1 MASEDNMIAPTATGP
16 DRIDV
21 NSDDALAHWSQRFD
35 VTPSQLKDAVG
46 AVGDKAT
53 DIEMHLKGSRS
64 ITNNDR
70 VEEAGGMDGTQTS
83 S

>member
-1 MASEDNMIAPTATGP
+1 MASEDNTIAPNATGP

-21 NSDDALAHWSQRFD
+21 NSDEALDLWSKRFD
-35 VTPSQLKDAVG
+35 VTSSQLKEAVG
-46 AVGDKAT
+46 AVGDKAA

-64 ITNNDR
+64 VTNSDR
-70 VEEAGGMDGTQTS
+70 VEEAGGMEGTGTS

>member
-1 MASEDNMIAPTATGP
+1 MASEDNTIAPNATGP

-21 NSDDALAHWSQRFD
+21 NSDEALKLWSERFD
-35 VTPSQLKDAVG
+35 VTSSQLREAVD

-64 ITNNDR
+64 ITNSDR
-70 VEEAGGMDGTQTS
+70 VEEAGGMDGTQKAS
-83 S
+83 